1 MYETLVYVTYDFFS
15 NETTTFL
22 ILESLSGLNSIQV
35 LLTVEQVVVVESFSF
50 SARMRIN
57 SQREVPLVSIIELAP
72 WALTLN
78 PLIADW
84 LFARVPLIVRD
95 LDEFVEV

>member
-1 MYETLVYVTYDFFS
+1 MYETLVYVTYDFFC

-57 SQREVPLVSIIELAP
+57 SHLEVPLVSIIRLAP
-72 WALTLN
+72 SALILN
-78 PLIADW
+78 PRIASW
-84 LFARVPLIVRD
+84 FCARVPLIVSD
-95 LDEFVEV
+95 LDEFAEV